1 MSTTPSGIIRASD
14 VRTALNVTNNA
25 SGSTNYPTNTI
36 SFNDYLV
43 RVLAARPSGAIS
55 MNDMRNK
62 AGPEPYGTLL
72 NQVCSGSTLVRT
84 LSDGRFGSY
93 NSNIAN
99 SPSCLTTLSYLISGT
114 TYNFDM
120 RATAISLGWGGSSP
134 LAFTV
139 TIDVGQFVVSSSTG
153 SYAFYISPSFPA
165 GSSLTL
171 INKGCIVGRGGNGG
185 AGGNGPIG
193 VAGGNA
199 GASGGGGGPALYVGY
214 STSISNLGLI
224 GAGGGGGGGGGGE
237 Y

>member
-1 MSTTPSGIIRASD
+1 MSTTPSGTISLTN
-14 VRTALNVTNNA
+14 VRNTLNVTNNA
-25 SGSTNYPTNTI
+25 GGSTNYPTNFI
-36 SFNDYLV
+36 SFNDPLV
-43 RVLAARPSGAIS
+43 RTLSGKPSGIIS

-62 AGPEPYGTLL
+62 AGPASYGSLI
-72 NQVCSGSTLVRT
+72 NQVCSGSTLVQT
-84 LSDGRFGSY
+84 LADGKFGSY
-93 NSNIAN
+93 TNNIAN
-99 SPSCLTTLSYLISGT
+99 SPSCLTSLSYLISGT

-134 LAFTV
+134 LEFTV
-139 TIDVGQFVVSSSTG
+139 TIDVGQFVVSSSTS

-171 INKGCIVGRGGNGG
+171 INKGYIVGRGGNGG
-185 AGGNGPIG
+185 AGGNGPVG
-193 VAGGNA
+193 AVGGNA

-214 STSISNLGLI
+214 STSITNLGLI

>member
-1 MSTTPSGIIRASD
+1 MSTTPSGTISLTN
-14 VRTALNVTNNA
+14 VRSTLNVTNSA
-25 SGSTNYPTNTI
+25 GGSTNYPTNFI
-36 SFNDYLV
+36 SFNDPLV
-43 RVLAARPSGAIS
+43 RVLSARPSGAIS

-72 NQVCSGSTLVRT
+72 NQVCSGSTLVQT
-84 LSDGRFGSY
+84 LSDGKFGSY
-93 NSNIAN
+93 TNNIAN
-99 SPSCLTTLSYLISGT
+99 SPSCVTTLSYLISST

-120 RATAISLGWGGSSP
+120 RATAISLGWGGSAP
-134 LAFTV
+134 IAFTV

-171 INKGCIVGRGGNGG
+171 INKGYIVGRGGNGG
-185 AGGNGPIG
+185 GGGNGG
-193 VAGGNA
+193 SSAGGMA

-214 STSISNLGLI
+214 STSITNLGLI